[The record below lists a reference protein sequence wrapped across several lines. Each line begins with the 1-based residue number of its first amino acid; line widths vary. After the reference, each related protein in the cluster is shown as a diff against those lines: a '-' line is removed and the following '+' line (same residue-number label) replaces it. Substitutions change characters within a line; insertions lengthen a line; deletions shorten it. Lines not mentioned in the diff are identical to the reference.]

1 MIGKGEM
8 KVGKDHTLIFSGKT
22 KHHSAGVGFIM
33 NNEVFKSVISYNA
46 VSPRII
52 SMRLKGQGPNTTLF
66 QVYAPTS
73 QSTEDEIEQFY
84 TKLQREIDRCANN
97 DQIMVMGDF
106 NAKVENQE
114 CPGVMG
120 KFGYGDLNERGLRLI
135 EFCKTNW

>member
-1 MIGKGEM
+1 
-8 KVGKDHTLIFSGKT
+8 
-22 KHHSAGVGFIM
+22 M

-84 TKLQREIDRCANN
+84 IKLQREIDRCANN
-97 DQIMVMGDF
+97 DQIM
-106 NAKVENQE
+106 A
-114 CPGVMG
+114 
-120 KFGYGDLNERGLRLI
+120 
-135 EFCKTNW
+135 